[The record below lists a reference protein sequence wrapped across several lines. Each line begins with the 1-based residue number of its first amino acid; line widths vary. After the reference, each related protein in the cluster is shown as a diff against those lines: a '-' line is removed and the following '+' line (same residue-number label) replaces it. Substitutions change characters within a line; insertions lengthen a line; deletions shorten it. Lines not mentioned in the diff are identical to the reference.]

1 MPRIYSLAKELGFD
15 SKELVDVCTKA
26 GVTGKG
32 SALASLSD
40 DEVEKLKAYL
50 KGGAKSTVKTAETK
64 VVEPSVEDVRVK
76 RGFTRD
82 DYIGP
87 GGASTDKLETTDSDT
102 TSSETEVK
110 KSDVVKPAVKK
121 GPVIKLAAMPSV
133 KKPSVPASQE
143 PAPQKPDLRLP
154 PDAILG
160 AKEGSRA
167 PLEQFTKPD
176 NRRSKGTAAS
186 TPKKPT
192 EYISGQSE
200 GPLATRKRG
209 KVDKPAGGE
218 RSVHRKAGTRRYGRV
233 AGSPPAKSEDTETRW
248 IVSLRGIQLD
258 TALATRLSTETAFD
272 QHGRSTKR
280 QDHFGAALYGP

>member
-1 MPRIYSLAKELGFD
+1 VPRIYSLAKELGFD

-50 KGGAKSTVKTAETK
+50 KGGTKSTVKAAETK
-64 VVEPSVEDVRVK
+64 AVEPSVEDVRVK

-102 TSSETEVK
+102 KSSETEVK
-110 KSDVVKPAVKK
+110 KSDVVKPVVKK
-121 GPVIKLAAMPSV
+121 GPVIKLAAMPSA
-133 KKPSVPASQE
+133 KEPSVPASQE

-176 NRRSKGTAAS
+176 KRRSKASGES
-186 TPKKPT
+186 TPKPT
-192 EYISGQSE
+192 EFISGKSE
-200 GPLATRKRG
+200 GSPVTRKRG
-209 KVDKPAGGE
+209 KVDKPAGGKDQSTGK
-218 RSVHRKAGTRRYGRV
+218 RGLAGMAGSRV
-233 AGSPPAKSEDTETRW
+233 ARQQGRKTRKPGGLSAPGEYDSTPRLRRGSRPKRHSTN
-248 IVSLRGIQLD
+248 
-258 TALATRLSTETAFD
+258 TAAPRKD
-272 QHGRSTKR
+272 K
-280 QDHFGAALYGP
+280 